1 MSSGIGLVLVVALLC
16 AAGGLLLWQRAQDNR
31 ERALT
36 DRFVDRR
43 VASAKGATS
52 GATPGATSIATP
64 GTAPAQNSQR
74 TRSAAPSAMSP
85 NAAHGGREHLRHLQA
100 RLVHG
105 FDNLMN
111 RAGIA
116 SPRTLLWTACVVIL
130 PGACLVGL
138 RAHWILGLGFIVFGV
153 LCVSAFLS
161 WRAQKRYQRIS
172 RQLPVFLDGIVRL
185 ITIGNSVPAAFQA
198 ALTTTDAPL
207 RECLDRVSRMLR
219 SGVEIDVALKQVAS
233 MYHVRELE
241 LVGSVLRISVKYG
254 GRSDVMLDR
263 MAALMRDLE
272 QAERELIAL
281 SSETRLSAWVL
292 GLMPALLGGFVML
305 SSPSY
310 FQEMWSDPFGPRL
323 VYVALGL
330 QALGAFML
338 YHLVRLKD

>member
-43 VASAKGATS
+43 VASVQGAM
-52 GATPGATSIATP
+52 PGATTRATP
-64 GTAPAQNSQR
+64 ARNSQR
-74 TRSAAPSAMSP
+74 MRSAGPSALPP
-85 NAAHGGREHLRHLQA
+85 NAMQHGVREHARHLQA
-100 RLVHG
+100 RMAYG
-105 FDNLMN
+105 FGNLMS

-116 SPRTLLWTACVVIL
+116 SPRTFLLSTGAVIL
-130 PGACLVGL
+130 PGACWVGL
-138 RAHWILGLGFIVFGV
+138 RTHWLVALGFVVFGA
-153 LCVSAFLS
+153 LCAFAFLS

-207 RECLDRVSRMLR
+207 RDCLDRVSRMLR
-219 SGVEIDVALKQVAS
+219 SGVEIDVALKHVAS
-233 MYHVRELE
+233 VYRVRELE

-281 SSETRLSAWVL
+281 STETRLSAWVL
-292 GLMPALLGGFVML
+292 GLLPALLGGFVMI
-305 SSPSY
+305 SNPSY
-310 FQEMWSDPFGPRL
+310 FQAMWSDSFGQRL
-323 VYVALGL
+323 VYVAVVL
-330 QALGAFML
+330 QVLGAFLL
-338 YHLVRLKD
+338 YRMARLKD

>member
-1 MSSGIGLVLVVALLC
+1 MSNGIGLVLVVALLC
-16 AAGGLLLWQRAQDNR
+16 AAGGLLLWQRAQDTR

-43 VASAKGATS
+43 VASANGAV
-52 GATPGATSIATP
+52 PGA
-64 GTAPAQNSQR
+64 APVQNGQR
-74 TRSAAPSAMSP
+74 GEASLPRQRQRSAGPAAMP
-85 NAAHGGREHLRHLQA
+85 TNAAPHGVRENLRHLQA
-100 RLVHG
+100 RLAYG
-105 FDNLMN
+105 FGNLMS

-116 SPRTLLWTACVVIL
+116 SQRTLLSATCAVIL
-130 PGACLVGL
+130 PGACWVGL
-138 RAHWILGLGFIVFGV
+138 RTHWLVGLGFIAFGV
-153 LCVSAFLS
+153 LCVFAFLS

-207 RECLDRVSRMLR
+207 RDCLDRVSRMLR
-219 SGVEIDVALKQVAS
+219 SGVEIDVALKHVAS
-233 MYHVRELE
+233 VYHVRELE

-254 GRSDVMLDR
+254 GRSDVMLER

-281 SSETRLSAWVL
+281 STETRLSSWVL
-292 GLMPALLGGFVML
+292 GLLPALVGGVVII
-305 SSPSY
+305 SNPSY
-310 FQEMWSDPFGPRL
+310 FEAMWSDPFGQRL

-330 QALGAFML
+330 QMLGAFLL
-338 YHLVRLKD
+338 YRLARLRD

>member
-16 AAGGLLLWQRAQDNR
+16 AAGGLLLWQRAKDNL

-36 DRFVDRR
+36 DLFVDRR
-43 VASAKGATS
+43 VASLQ
-52 GATPGATSIATP
+52 GATPGATPVATA
-64 GTAPAQNSQR
+64 GAAPAQNSQR
-74 TRSAAPSAMSP
+74 TRSAAAAAISP
-85 NAAHGGREHLRHLQA
+85 NAEHGGREHLRHLQA
-100 RLVHG
+100 RFLCA

-116 SPRTLLWTACVVIL
+116 SPAKLLWTACVIIL

-138 RAHWILGLGFIVFGV
+138 RAHWILGLGFLVFGV
-153 LCVSAFLS
+153 LCLFAFLS
-161 WRAQKRYQRIS
+161 WRAQKRHQRIS

-198 ALTTTDAPL
+198 AVTTTDAPL
-207 RECLDRVSRMLR
+207 RDCLDRVSRMLR
-219 SGVEIDVALKQVAS
+219 SGVEIDVALKHVAS
-233 MYHVRELE
+233 IYHVRELE

-263 MAALMRDLE
+263 MAAMMRDLE
-272 QAERELIAL
+272 QAGRELIAL

-310 FQEMWSDPFGPRL
+310 FREMWSDPFGQRL

-338 YHLVRLKD
+338 YRLVRLKD

>member
-1 MSSGIGLVLVVALLC
+1 MSSGVGLVLVVALLC
-16 AAGGLLLWQRAQDNR
+16 AAGGLLLWQRAKDNR

-36 DRFVDRR
+36 ESFVDRR
-43 VASAKGATS
+43 VASLQGAS
-52 GATPGATSIATP
+52 PGVAA

-74 TRSAAPSAMSP
+74 TRSVAAAAAISP
-85 NAAHGGREHLRHLQA
+85 NAAHDGREHLRQLQA
-100 RLVHG
+100 GLVHG
-105 FDNLMN
+105 VDNLMN

-116 SPRTLLWTACVVIL
+116 SPAKLLWAACVIIL
-130 PGACLVGL
+130 PGACVVGL
-138 RAHWILGLGFIVFGV
+138 RAHWMLALGFLIFGV
-153 LCVSAFLS
+153 LCVFAFLS
-161 WRAQKRYQRIS
+161 WRAQKRFQRIS

-185 ITIGNSVPAAFQA
+185 VTIGNSVPAAFQA
-198 ALTTTDAPL
+198 AVTTTDAPL
-207 RECLDRVSRMLR
+207 RDCLDRVSRMLR
-219 SGVEIDVALKQVAS
+219 SGVEIDLALKHVAS

-263 MAALMRDLE
+263 MAAMMRDLE

-310 FQEMWSDPFGPRL
+310 FREMWSDPFGQRL

-330 QALGAFML
+330 QVLGAFML
-338 YHLVRLKD
+338 YRLVRLKD

>member
-16 AAGGLLLWQRAQDNR
+16 AAGGLLLWQRAHDNR

-43 VASAKGATS
+43 VASAQGAMPGVTS
-52 GATPGATSIATP
+52 AATP
-64 GTAPAQNSQR
+64 GTAPAQNRQR
-74 TRSAAPSAMSP
+74 TISAAPAAMSP

-100 RLVHG
+100 RLAHG
-105 FDNLMN
+105 VDNLMN

-116 SPRTLLWTACVVIL
+116 SPRTLLWTVCAVIL

-138 RAHWILGLGFIVFGV
+138 RINSIVGLGFVVFGV
-153 LCVSAFLS
+153 LCMFAFLS
-161 WRAQKRYQRIS
+161 WRAQKRYRRIS

-207 RECLDRVSRMLR
+207 RDCLDRVSRMLR
-219 SGVEIDVALKQVAS
+219 SGVEIDVALKHVAS
-233 MYHVRELE
+233 VYRVRELE

-272 QAERELIAL
+272 QAERELVAL

-292 GLMPALLGGFVML
+292 GLLPALLGGFVML
-305 SSPSY
+305 SNPSY
-310 FQEMWSDPFGPRL
+310 FQEMWSDPFGQRL

-338 YHLVRLKD
+338 YRLVRLKDWS

>member
-16 AAGGLLLWQRAQDNR
+16 AACGLLLWQRAKDNS
-31 ERALT
+31 ERTLT
-36 DRFVDRR
+36 ESFVDRR
-43 VASAKGATS
+43 VASLQGATA
-52 GATPGATSIATP
+52 GATAGA
-64 GTAPAQNSQR
+64 APTQNSQR
-74 TRSAAPSAMSP
+74 ARSTATAQVSPKAAPD
-85 NAAHGGREHLRHLQA
+85 GREHLRQLRA
-100 RLVHG
+100 RFVHV
-105 FDNLMN
+105 FDNVMN

-116 SPRTLLWTACVVIL
+116 NSRAFVWTACLIIL
-130 PGACLVGL
+130 PAAAVIGV
-138 RAHWILGLGFIVFGV
+138 RAHWLLSLGFLVFGV
-153 LCVSAFLS
+153 VCVFAFLS
-161 WRAQKRYQRIS
+161 WRAQKRFQRIS

-198 ALTTTDAPL
+198 AVTTTDAPL
-207 RECLDRVSRMLR
+207 RDCLDRVSRMLR
-219 SGVEIDVALKQVAS
+219 SGVEIDLALKQVAS

-263 MAALMRDLE
+263 MAAMMRDLE

-310 FQEMWSDPFGPRL
+310 FREMWSDPFGQRL
-323 VYVALGL
+323 VYVAMGL
-330 QALGAFML
+330 QVLGAFML
-338 YHLVRLKD
+338 YRLVRLKD